1 MNSVLALSAAASASR
16 LSFSVRNCVI
26 EACIP
31 AAMETTEDDAMEF
44 KSNVLGRLEKGEAVE
59 NSFGRRRRDYFF
71 SKACNN
77 SQK

>member
-1 MNSVLALSAAASASR
+1 
-16 LSFSVRNCVI
+16 
-26 EACIP
+26 
-31 AAMETTEDDAMEF
+31 METTEDDAMEF